1 MTKIQEILFSY
12 QDEKY
17 ADFTAKLIPTE
28 KREIFIGVRSP
39 ALKKIV
45 PDVLTL
51 GDRVSVMSSHRFF
64 FSWVVVHN

>member
-45 PDVLTL
+45 PEAK
-51 GDRVSVMSSHRFF
+51 
-64 FSWVVVHN
+64 WK